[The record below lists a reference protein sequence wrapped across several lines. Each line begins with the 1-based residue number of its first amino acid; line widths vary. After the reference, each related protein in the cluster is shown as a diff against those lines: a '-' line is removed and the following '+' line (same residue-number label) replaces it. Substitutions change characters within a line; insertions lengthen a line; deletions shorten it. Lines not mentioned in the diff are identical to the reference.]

1 MPDEY
6 DLIAALKEGNA
17 QAFSLLFKAFYRDMV
32 LFGGTYLPQQTVCED
47 IVQSIFLK
55 LWNERA
61 TLVIETSLKSY
72 LLRAVRNACL
82 DEIRHRNIV
91 LEHES
96 YVLSSLRPDDLVDTG
111 SYVLYSELQRHL
123 RRALERMPEA
133 YHEAFAMN
141 RFEGLKYREI
151 AGKLNVSE
159 RTVEVRIGKAID
171 FLRKY
176 LQEFLVAAGGFVLQC
191 GLW

>member
-1 MPDEY
+1 MPNEY
-6 DLIAALKEGNA
+6 DLIAALKEGNE
-17 QAFSLLFKAFYRDMV
+17 QAFSLLFNTYYRDMV
-32 LFGGTYLPQQTVCED
+32 LFGGTFLPQQALCED

-55 LWNERA
+55 LWSGRA
-61 TLVIETSLKSY
+61 TLLIDTSLKSW

-96 YVLSSLRPDDLVDTG
+96 YVLANSHPDDLADAG
-111 SYVLYSELQRHL
+111 NYILYSDLQHHL
-123 RRALERMPEA
+123 QRALERMPEG
-133 YHEAFAMN
+133 YREAFELN
-141 RFEGLKYREI
+141 RFEGMKYSEI

-159 RTVEVRIGKAID
+159 RTIESRIGKAIS

-176 LQEFLVAAGGFVLQC
+176 LKEFLTVAFGLIFRN